1 MKYVPTMD
9 SCERDQSIEPSA
21 TMNYLEYGSSTLS
34 SNAYLSDSTSIS
46 STEPNETP
54 ISKKRRKIFVPDNET
69 RKKRKPKKM
78 LTLF

>member
-9 SCERDQSIEPSA
+9 SCERDQAIEPSA

-54 ISKKRRKIFVPDNET
+54 ISKKRRKSLCPIT
-69 RKKRKPKKM
+69 RLEKSENQRKC
-78 LTLF
+78 